1 MKIQDFIFA
10 QDPSPIPND
19 YLWERIRNWRNAEL
33 SKTDFTQLADSPK
46 NVAAWAEYR
55 QQLRDLPSTVSDPAT
70 IVFPEPPTA

>member
-1 MKIQDFIFA
+1 MKIQDFIFP
-10 QDPSPIPND
+10 QDPTPIPSE

-55 QQLRDLPSTVSDPAT
+55 QELRDLPSTVSDPAD
-70 IVFPEPPTA
+70 IVFPEPPTV